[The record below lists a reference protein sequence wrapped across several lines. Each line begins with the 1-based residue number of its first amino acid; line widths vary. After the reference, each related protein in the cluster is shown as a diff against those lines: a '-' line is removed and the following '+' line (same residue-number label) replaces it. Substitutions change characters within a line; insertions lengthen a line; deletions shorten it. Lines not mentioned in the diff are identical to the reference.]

1 MLVSVHIP
9 RTGGR
14 ALRYAV
20 LEPTFGARFLPDYG
34 DKPLANR
41 WRAKWR
47 ALSYRPSPRLP
58 SAYDCVHGHFVA
70 VKYRNH
76 SISPRF
82 AVWLRDPVQW
92 ALSRFHFGKRRE
104 TGYVTPEMTIWEFC
118 ESKRFQNPFAAHL
131 WRLDLDM
138 FEFIGI
144 CEQWPTDIKRF
155 GRTFDIPIPA
165 SIQAINANPNKKP
178 LEPYVVDSKLAE
190 KIRLTNRLD
199 VEIYERA
206 KSLKASRFEM
216 NL

>member
-1 MLVSVHIP
+1 M
-9 RTGGR
+9 
-14 ALRYAV
+14 
-20 LEPTFGARFLPDYG
+20 PDYG

-41 WRAKWR
+41 WRAK
-47 ALSYRPSPRLP
+47 
-58 SAYDCVHGHFVA
+58 
-70 VKYRNH
+70 
-76 SISPRF
+76 
-82 AVWLRDPVQW
+82 
-92 ALSRFHFGKRRE
+92 
-104 TGYVTPEMTIWEFC
+104 
-118 ESKRFQNPFAAHL
+118 

-206 KSLKASRFEM
+206 KSLKAARFEM